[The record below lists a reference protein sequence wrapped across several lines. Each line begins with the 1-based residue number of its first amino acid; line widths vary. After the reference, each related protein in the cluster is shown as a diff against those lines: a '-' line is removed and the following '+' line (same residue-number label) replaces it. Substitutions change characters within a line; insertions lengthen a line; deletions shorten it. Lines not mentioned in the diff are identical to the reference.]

1 MTNWGLRFPVSA
13 AAAIAVTGTLLAG
26 CASGSSSAQS
36 TTPPAAPGTTSASA
50 PAATPAASTAA
61 SSAAPGGTPGAT
73 SGTGAASP
81 PECTAAQLKIQYTD
95 NSQIRQGALAGM
107 SHVDSVV
114 MFTNTGSASCQTGG
128 YPGVAALDS
137 AGRQIMQ
144 AIRAPQAA
152 KLLTLAPGAMAS
164 ALVSADSASC
174 GSPTPVAGL
183 LVTAPNQ
190 RTSTR
195 LGPAGQF
202 CLGSLH
208 VGTLQPGNAAGLSL

>member
-1 MTNWGLRFPVSA
+1 MANRGLRFPASA
-13 AAAIAVTGTLLAG
+13 AAAVAVTGTLLAG

-36 TTPPAAPGTTSASA
+36 ATSPAAPGTTSASA
-50 PAATPAASTAA
+50 SAAASTAA
-61 SSAAPGGTPGAT
+61 SSPASGGTPGAA

-107 SHVDSVV
+107 SHVDNVV

-144 AIRAPQAA
+144 AVRSQQAA
-152 KLLTLAPGAMAS
+152 KLITLAPGATAS

-174 GSPTPVAGL
+174 TSPTPVAGL

-195 LGPAGQF
+195 LGPAGQL
-202 CLGSLH
+202 CLGSLR